1 MGDAHSSAA
10 APESGGI
17 FPRTRWSVVLCAKD
31 TQDVAQPVAMEELCQ
46 LYWRPVYLFIRSR
59 GNSPQESEDLAQE
72 FFCRLLQGDYLK
84 AVDGPEKGR
93 LRSFLC
99 VVLKRFLADD
109 YDKRMTQR
117 RGGQWKGIPIDAP
130 GAEAM
135 LSEAGPEVDS
145 PDLLF
150 DRSWALDLLDH
161 AMRKLEAEY
170 AAAGKSEVCEKLKPT
185 ISPQLQSQPY
195 STLAPELGMTEG
207 AVKVAVHRL
216 RQRYRDCLHAAL
228 HDTLENPEDTEEEL
242 RYLLSVFSKP

>member
-1 MGDAHSSAA
+1 MLLPPPRVDRDGPLEKNGTLPFAHSFCKVDVFHQWDL
-10 APESGGI
+10 GI
-17 FPRTRWSVVLCAKD
+17 PSI
-31 TQDVAQPVAMEELCQ
+31 PV
-46 LYWRPVYLFIRSR
+46 
-59 GNSPQESEDLAQE
+59 
-72 FFCRLLQGDYLK
+72 
-84 AVDGPEKGR
+84 
-93 LRSFLC
+93 
-99 VVLKRFLADD
+99 KRFLADD

-170 AAAGKSEVCEKLKPT
+170 AAAGKSELCEKLKPT